1 MGNFALSLIT
11 FSVKIM
17 IESDMAIIYKYAKQ
31 VYSKELRQV
40 DAIDKIKS
48 ELVEWNFNKNSFIDF
63 CAALRH
69 MLNGTKHTRGIS
81 TDLRAFYLEKIYE
94 EFGAQKL
101 SAALNAYMMHIQYYE
116 DKHHTNRLIER
127 KIYQKFLEI
136 INREQ
141 KIDVGL
147 IDELKSDEVFY
158 EGGVEQ
164 VIINKY
170 SRSTSARQKCID
182 KYGAKCSVCELK
194 FEDVYGELGYGFI
207 HVHHLVPISSIKEI
221 KEITCDDLRPV
232 CPNCHAMLHKG
243 GLSIKELR
251 AIIKKH

>member
-1 MGNFALSLIT
+1 
-11 FSVKIM
+11 M
-17 IESDMAIIYKYAKQ
+17 IAQDMAIIYKYAKQ
-31 VYSKELRQV
+31 VYLKELRQV
-40 DAIDKIKS
+40 EAISMIQP
-48 ELVEWNFNKNSFIDF
+48 ELIEWNFNKNSFIDF

-81 TDLRAFYLEKIYE
+81 TGLREFYLEKIYK
-94 EFGAQKL
+94 EFGIQKL
-101 SAALNAYMMHIQYYE
+101 ATALNAYMMHIQYYE
-116 DKHHTNRLIER
+116 NQHHTNRLIER
-127 KIYQKFLEI
+127 KIYQKFSGI

-141 KIDVGL
+141 NVDSEL
-147 IDELKSDEVFY
+147 IDELKNDEVFY

-182 KYGAKCSVCELK
+182 KYGTRCSVCELK
-194 FEDVYGELGYGFI
+194 FEDVYGELGFGFI
-207 HVHHLVPISSIKEI
+207 HIHHLVPISSIKEI

-243 GLSIKELR
+243 KLSIEELR
-251 AIIKKH
+251 AIINKHK